1 VDREGQRIAHHILAW
16 AETESGG
23 DIDELLLKVADLPYI
38 ATRLNGQT
46 HYLVAP
52 IGPGPGDFLQIEV
65 EQLQEVQ
72 DRRIT
77 APDWFPDSIAEF
89 VDPLDFP
96 HLEPRP
102 LGPPRLLFRR
112 LLRVPDFMASR
123 EAGPRLQRFVRDWER
138 CSAQESAHFSEHWV
152 LAIRE
157 SQNRKGATHLG
168 AKPIPILAG
177 EIPPL
182 PDGEVAR
189 GALLANRIHGFDRAL
204 GYPFA
209 WYFHMLTSPKV
220 SHRLAEAVHAD
231 LMGATPISPP
241 GISRSCGTGMKSP
254 MGSSLPAHFPTRLGT
269 SDSARQGPAQISINA
284 REARGNRFLELP
296 QGRDEFGAGQAGDF
310 RGPTLV
316 LLGDVSDE

>member
-1 VDREGQRIAHHILAW
+1 MVNPAITRPGDTRGPTDLEIALGSACATRPAPADLNALIAVLREMLPGMEPRHALTRGGWHRLGGLVDQDGQRIAHQILAW
-16 AETESGG
+16 AEAESGG

-52 IGPGPGDFLQIEV
+52 IGPGSADFLQIEV

-72 DRRIT
+72 DRPIT

-96 HLEPRP
+96 HLEPKP

-152 LAIRE
+152 LSIRE
-157 SQNRKGATHLG
+157 SQNRKGALHLS

-177 EIPPL
+177 EIPLL

-231 LMGATPISPP
+231 LMGAYAY
-241 GISRSCGTGMKSP
+241 
-254 MGSSLPAHFPTRLGT
+254 LPA
-269 SDSARQGPAQISINA
+269 
-284 REARGNRFLELP
+284 
-296 QGRDEFGAGQAGDF
+296 RDLKILRDWYADPYG
-310 RGPTLV
+310 L
-316 LLGDVSDE
+316 